1 MENPFLQPYTTP
13 HGTVPFDKIEL
24 VHYEPAIREGISQE
38 DKEIN
43 NIISNPEKPTFK
55 NTILAL
61 EQSGK
66 LLDQVTTVMFNDE
79 C

>member
-43 NIISNPEKPTFK
+43 DIISNPENRHSKIQYWHW
-55 NTILAL
+55 NSRASYWIR
-61 EQSGK
+61 
-66 LLDQVTTVMFNDE
+66 
-79 C
+79 

>member
-43 NIISNPEKPTFK
+43 DIISNPEKPTFK
-55 NTILAL
+55 NNNT
-61 EQSGK
+61 GTGTVG
-66 LLDQVTTVMFNDE
+66 QVTGSGNYSDV
-79 C
+79 